1 MLSEICRYIMLLT
14 ILVSFGNNHMY
25 SQRFHKPVSSENSAD
40 EDSIALNLALIS
52 EQSRQVL
59 ILSIT
64 NKTSA
69 AITFCVDIKKAFFTL
84 DPIITT
90 PNALRPSY
98 LGIFSLNNADYP
110 HKVKG
115 KCLIIKPM
123 KSVQLKISLDS
134 IYWLNQNSSIISGD
148 RSVYIMPGAYRISFN
163 YVANQNSNIS
173 LNSDIKYLNKIYES
187 NSLLIKIS
195 N

>member
-1 MLSEICRYIMLLT
+1 MSRELYRCVILLA
-14 ILVSFGNNHMY
+14 ILISFGNNHMY
-25 SQRFHKPVSSENSAD
+25 SQSFNKDVSREGRRD
-40 EDSIALNLALIS
+40 GDLVDLNLALVA

-64 NKTSA
+64 NKTSSA
-69 AITFCVDIKKAFFTL
+69 LTICDDFEKAFFTL
-84 DPIITT
+84 SPSITM

-98 LGIFSLNNADYP
+98 LGLFSLDNADYP
-110 HKVKG
+110 NKVKG

-123 KSVQLKISLDS
+123 ESVQLKISLDS

>member
-98 LGIFSLNNADYP
+98 LGIFSLDNADYP

-115 KCLIIKPM
+115 KCLIIKHNFRC
-123 KSVQLKISLDS
+123 D
-134 IYWLNQNSSIISGD
+134 
-148 RSVYIMPGAYRISFN
+148 
-163 YVANQNSNIS
+163 
-173 LNSDIKYLNKIYES
+173 
-187 NSLLIKIS
+187 
-195 N
+195 